1 MDNNTV
7 TLIDYFARSVGNL
20 NGNQTT
26 SILSNIYYVVAC
38 ADCGNPMVG
47 IYS

>member
-7 TLIDYFARSVGNL
+7 TLIDLFTSPQGTGQTSNF
-20 NGNQTT
+20 TT
-26 SILSNIYYVVAC
+26 SILSNIYYVVANEQS
-38 ADCGNPMVG
+38 GVIS